1 MRVVSRPGGVSIVD
15 FSVPGEDTAGLLLCE
30 EAAESLE
37 APRVDEASQARRS
50 SGGHVPLFV
59 QMLRDVD
66 GPALGV
72 RDVVPFEGLS
82 ETPRVVS
89 CRAVS

>member
-30 EAAESLE
+30 EAAESL
-37 APRVDEASQARRS
+37 RVDEASQARRS
-50 SGGHVPLFV
+50 SGSHVPLFV
-59 QMLRDVD
+59 QMLRDAD